1 MGKERILQNIQKAHR
16 IIYEYNKFVR
26 NLDLKLQKEIGSNR
40 NIHKYPRIDHEYEY
54 YYPTFIEFF
63 FGERETNKIPKGC
76 YSALIVTDTS
86 LIEEDS
92 EQQSFLILLYE
103 SPKNKIQEEIYKI
116 LQNSNFTEKQ
126 SSFANIIKSASNSN
140 EPSIDEPSID
150 DKNFTWKAIKLL
162 DILEDPN
169 NLKNECRNFF
179 NEISK
184 LK

>member
-1 MGKERILQNIQKAHR
+1 MGKELILQNVQRAHR

-26 NLDLKLQKEIGSNR
+26 NLDLQLRNEMGIP
-40 NIHKYPRIDHEYEY
+40 NIHKYPRINSEYNY

-63 FGERETNKIPKGC
+63 FGERETNEIPKGC
-76 YSALIVTDTS
+76 YAALIVTDTS

-103 SPKNKIQEEIYKI
+103 SPKNKIQKIYMI

-126 SSFANIIKSASNSN
+126 SFFANIIKSASNSN
-140 EPSIDEPSID
+140 EPSID